1 MRAMRAGGTGSAWN
15 ARYAIAMHRATS
27 DLPRI
32 RRLRISAEPSDF
44 TSFTPPAMSQSSNV
58 VSLHPYFK
66 VHAGKLDP
74 VRALLSAFV
83 EKTRQEKN
91 CLWYDFT
98 LDGDTVFCREAYL
111 GAEGVAEHLDNVG
124 ALLDE
129 MLKNSDLVRL
139 ELDKLR
145 PRCGPLNPAWFVLQ
159 CGLGR

>member
-1 MRAMRAGGTGSAWN
+1 MPQPT
-15 ARYAIAMHRATS
+15 
-27 DLPRI
+27 
-32 RRLRISAEPSDF
+32 
-44 TSFTPPAMSQSSNV
+44 NV

-66 VHAGKLDP
+66 VHAGKLDT

-83 EKTRQEKN
+83 EKTRQEKK

-139 ELDKLR
+139 ELHGPAAELDQLR
-145 PRCGPLNPAWFVLQ
+145 PRCGPLNPAWFVFQ

>member
-1 MRAMRAGGTGSAWN
+1 MPQPT
-15 ARYAIAMHRATS
+15 
-27 DLPRI
+27 
-32 RRLRISAEPSDF
+32 
-44 TSFTPPAMSQSSNV
+44 NV

-66 VHAGKLDP
+66 VHAGKLDT

-98 LDGDTVFCREAYL
+98 LDGDTVFCREAYV

-139 ELDKLR
+139 ELHGPAAELDQLR
-145 PRCGPLNPAWFVLQ
+145 PRCGPLNPAWFVFQ
-159 CGLGR
+159 CGLDR

>member
-1 MRAMRAGGTGSAWN
+1 
-15 ARYAIAMHRATS
+15 
-27 DLPRI
+27 
-32 RRLRISAEPSDF
+32 
-44 TSFTPPAMSQSSNV
+44 MSQSSNV

-66 VHAGKLDP
+66 VHAGKLDA

-98 LDGDTVFCREAYL
+98 LDGDTVFCREAYI

-139 ELDKLR
+139 ELHGPAAELDKLR
-145 PRCGPLNPAWFVLQ
+145 PRCGPLNPAWFVFQ
-159 CGLGR
+159 CGLDR